1 MKKMLPALA
10 AALTLLAAGAA
21 GAAEEKWSYAGETG
35 PEYWGLLDPAYAL
48 CAQGASQSPVNLTG
62 LIEADLEPLKFDYT
76 GLVTKLRRAN
86 STAQADHSA
95 GSFLT
100 AGGRTY
106 ELKQIHF
113 HAPSEHMIEGQQF
126 PLEAHFVHAAAD
138 GQLAVVAVL
147 YNLGDENPELKKL
160 WQQMPAKAGQ
170 EVGMAAQVR
179 AEKLL
184 PENRDYYRLSGSL
197 TTPPCTEGVLWLI
210 LKNQSAV
217 SEEQTR
223 QFTELMGGP
232 NSRPAQLLKARAV
245 LQ

>member
-1 MKKMLPALA
+1 MKRMLPVLA
-10 AALTLLAAGAA
+10 AVLTLLAGTAE
-21 GAAEEKWSYAGETG
+21 AAEEKWSYAGETG
-35 PEYWGLLDPAYAL
+35 PEHWVALDPAYNL

-62 LIEADLEPLKFDYT
+62 LIEAELESLKFDYT
-76 GLVTKLRRAN
+76 GLVTKIQN
-86 STAQADHSA
+86 NGHSVQATYSA

-100 AGGRTY
+100 AGGTTY

-113 HAPSEHMIEGQQF
+113 HAPSEHLLEGQQF

-138 GQLAVVAVL
+138 GQTAVLAVL

-160 WQQMPAKAGQ
+160 WQQMPADAGQ

-217 SEEQTR
+217 SEAQIK
-223 QFTELMGGP
+223 QFIEVIGHP
-232 NSRPAQLLKARAV
+232 NNRPAQPLKARAV

>member
-1 MKKMLPALA
+1 MKRMLPAFA
-10 AALTLLAAGAA
+10 AVLTLLAGAA

-35 PEYWGLLDPAYAL
+35 PEHWGQLDPAYAP
-48 CAQGASQSPVNLTG
+48 CAQGGSQSPVNLTG
-62 LIEADLEPLKFDYT
+62 MIEAELEPLKFDYT
-76 GLVTKLRRAN
+76 GLVTKMQN
-86 STAQADHSA
+86 NGSSVQASYTA

-113 HAPSEHMIEGQQF
+113 HAPSEHLLEGKQL

-160 WQQMPAKAGQ
+160 WQQMPADVGQ

-217 SEEQTR
+217 SEAQVR
-223 QFTELMGGP
+223 QFSEVIGHP
-232 NSRPAQLLKARAV
+232 NNRPVQPLKSRAV

>member
-1 MKKMLPALA
+1 MKRMLPALA
-10 AALTLLAAGAA
+10 AVLTLLAGTA

-35 PEYWGLLDPAYAL
+35 PEHWAALDPAYNL

-62 LIEADLEPLKFDYT
+62 LIEAELEPLKFDYT
-76 GLVTKLRRAN
+76 GLVTKIQN
-86 STAQADHSA
+86 NGHTVQATYSA

-100 AGGRTY
+100 AGGMTY

-113 HAPSEHMIEGQQF
+113 HAPSEHLLEGKQF
-126 PLEAHFVHAAAD
+126 PLEAHFVHAATD

-147 YNLGDENPELKKL
+147 YNLGEANPELKKL
-160 WQQMPAKAGQ
+160 WQQMPQTIGE

-197 TTPPCTEGVLWLI
+197 TTPPCTEGVLWLV
-210 LKNQSAV
+210 LKNQSTV
-217 SEEQTR
+217 CESQVKQFSEVI
-223 QFTELMGGP
+223 GHP
-232 NSRPAQLLKARAV
+232 NNRPAQPLKARAV